1 VSHAISVSSRLAA
14 LDATENMLMLPLDN
28 CRSAPIR
35 IHTKSLL
42 IFVSIH
48 K

>member
-1 VSHAISVSSRLAA
+1 MDPA
-14 LDATENMLMLPLDN
+14 ENMLMLPLDN

-35 IHTKSLL
+35 IYTRSLL
-42 IFVSIH
+42 IFMSIH